1 MQLVGAAGAVG
12 VVWTTSFSAIPGAGV
27 IIGVGGLVL
36 LALSLGV
43 DAPQHRS
50 WIEWG
55 PTLLFVMIPANFSA
69 LSGSVVSASVTIL
82 VAVGLIII
90 AIAQRKRAVF
100 DVALATFA
108 ILSVARLSQVV
119 SDRSRW
125 LVAVLVG
132 VALIGNGLWRETR
145 RSHDHDATPTSWY
158 RSLT

>member
-1 MQLVGAAGAVG
+1 MGAAGVVG

-27 IIGVGGLVL
+27 IIGVVGLVL

-43 DAPQHRS
+43 DTPQHRS

-100 DVALATFA
+100 DVALT
-108 ILSVARLSQVV
+108 
-119 SDRSRW
+119 
-125 LVAVLVG
+125 
-132 VALIGNGLWRETR
+132 T
-145 RSHDHDATPTSWY
+145 
-158 RSLT
+158 